1 MRAGKTKVRRSG
13 FVVTWDVDSRD
24 RSATNRLWAFLFGR
38 SVQVNGRVHE
48 YEGFVWRDSVRYMG
62 KSVVF
67 VLPHRLSELVGFL
80 AANGI
85 ENEVDAS
92 IFP

>member
-1 MRAGKTKVRRSG
+1 MRAGKTKVRGSG
-13 FVVTWDVDSRD
+13 FVVTWDVNSKD

-38 SVQVNGRVHE
+38 SVQVSGRVYE
-48 YEGFVWRDSVRYMG
+48 YEGFVRRDGVRYLG
-62 KSVVF
+62 QSVVF

-80 AANGI
+80 AASGI

>member
-1 MRAGKTKVRRSG
+1 
-13 FVVTWDVDSRD
+13 
-24 RSATNRLWAFLFGR
+24 
-38 SVQVNGRVHE
+38 
-48 YEGFVWRDSVRYMG
+48 MG